1 MRGTSRLRFGM
12 AQGALQ
18 WLNRL
23 CALYTKHAPAVQSCH
38 AEVHSSGAVV
48 SLTVAGGT
56 VQLLLK
62 PKGEGKSYAETAS
75 LAVSLQPRPED
86 STLDARE
93 ASRSHAVIEVLVR
106 ADKGNIDV
114 APALPPENHGQAER
128 VLIDPE
134 AVAAARAELADEIHW
149 ASFVGY
155 KALVTEDLYPHVGPL
170 GEILSEEKILDG
182 WRDAV
187 RRINEGTA
195 PEKLGLYVH
204 TPFCTVACSFCYC
217 GKTDNFNRAMMDGY
231 LDRLH
236 ADIDTFAPIF
246 TDSIFTSSTS
256 AAARPRCS
264 RHPR

>member
-1 MRGTSRLRFGM
+1 M

-62 PKGEGKSYAETAS
+62 PKGEGKSYAQTAP

-93 ASRSHAVIEVLVR
+93 AEQIARGFIEVLVR

-128 VLIDPE
+128 VLVDPE
-134 AVAAARAELADEIHW
+134 ASLYELLQQHQLD
-149 ASFVGY
+149 SS
-155 KALVTEDLYPHVGPL
+155 ALRLRFRFTGDIIKQEV
-170 GEILSEEKILDG
+170 EE
-182 WRDAV
+182 
-187 RRINEGTA
+187 
-195 PEKLGLYVH
+195 
-204 TPFCTVACSFCYC
+204 
-217 GKTDNFNRAMMDGY
+217 
-231 LDRLH
+231 
-236 ADIDTFAPIF
+236 
-246 TDSIFTSSTS
+246 
-256 AAARPRCS
+256 
-264 RHPR
+264 